1 MSNNP
6 TIKEVGQ
13 LFKDNGY
20 ILSDYGIM
28 QFNTYT
34 NQFEYVQDNEVLEIF
49 RRVYPNFERRVLKVG
64 MIEKYLPVISE
75 REFSIYDY
83 VKDNNKP
90 FDEAKLIKGIK
101 KIVEYNNSR
110 KKPVD
115 DIIPGDDYLQC
126 MQFLINND
134 IYTDHTLLYRYTD
147 NDFKSF
153 GLNEVRHIF
162 KDVIMDRLSTDDI
175 SRLVYIGLNDLTYIT
190 DVKED
195 LDRRRF
201 KRSITEDNWNTYNRI
216 NDLIKQY
223 KEYIDNDQ

>member
-1 MSNNP
+1 MINNP
-6 TIKEVGQ
+6 TIKEVAQ

-20 ILSDYGIM
+20 IVSDYGIM

-34 NQFEYVQDNEVLEIF
+34 NQFDYVQDNEVLDIF

-64 MIEKYLPVISE
+64 MIEKYLTVISE

-83 VKDNNKP
+83 VKKADKP
-90 FDEAKLIKGIK
+90 IDEYKLRKGIK

-115 DIIPGDDYLQC
+115 DIIPSDDFLQC
-126 MQFLINND
+126 MQYLINND
-134 IYTDHTLLYRYTD
+134 IYTDHSLLYRYTD

-153 GLNEVRHIF
+153 SLNEVRHIF
-162 KDVIMDRLSTDDI
+162 KDVIMDKLSTDDI
-175 SRLVYIGLNDLTYIT
+175 SRLIYIGLNDLTYIT

-195 LDRRRF
+195 LNQRRF
-201 KRSITEDNWNTYNRI
+201 KNSISKEDWDTYNRI
-216 NDLIKQY
+216 NDLIKHY
-223 KEYIDNDQ
+223 KEHIDNDQ

>member
-75 REFSIYDY
+75 REFSIFDY
-83 VKDNNKP
+83 VNNNNKP

-153 GLNEVRHIF
+153 SLNEVRHIF

-201 KRSITEDNWNTYNRI
+201 KRNITEEDWHIYNRI
-216 NDLIKQY
+216 NDLMEQY